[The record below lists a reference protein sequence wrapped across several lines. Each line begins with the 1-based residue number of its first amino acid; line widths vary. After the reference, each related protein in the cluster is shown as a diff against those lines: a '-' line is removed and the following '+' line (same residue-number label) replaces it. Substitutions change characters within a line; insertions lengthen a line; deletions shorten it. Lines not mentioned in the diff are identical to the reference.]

1 MAKDKDNPE
10 APRLRK
16 RAIRIGSL
24 ATLGRVAS
32 ELARMYREARRGEI
46 SASDASKLASVLAV
60 LRQCLE
66 DLTSR
71 SGWLSLR
78 SCSGLARPI
87 TWSSFP
93 ARRLANGGCLRL
105 LSMIF
110 GIFPSEHKST
120 YQLTFLAERCWRPKL
135 ANGPYPGA
143 IPRSWNVGART
154 PWESR
159 PSKTKNRLLRKLA
172 PYSPVKPQG

>member
-1 MAKDKDNPE
+1 MTKDKDNPE

-66 DLTSR
+66 ASDLEKR
-71 SGWLSLR
+71 MAELEDVLSP
-78 SCSGLARPI
+78 GEADNVVE
-87 TWSSFP
+87 FP
-93 ARRLANGGCLRL
+93 GKKAG
-105 LSMIF
+105 
-110 GIFPSEHKST
+110 
-120 YQLTFLAERCWRPKL
+120 
-135 ANGPYPGA
+135 
-143 IPRSWNVGART
+143 
-154 PWESR
+154 
-159 PSKTKNRLLRKLA
+159 
-172 PYSPVKPQG
+172 